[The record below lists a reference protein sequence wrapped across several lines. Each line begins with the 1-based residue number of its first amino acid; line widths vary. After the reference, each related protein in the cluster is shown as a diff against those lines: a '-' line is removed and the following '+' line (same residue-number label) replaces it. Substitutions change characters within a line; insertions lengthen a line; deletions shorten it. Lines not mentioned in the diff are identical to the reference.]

1 MANKEKVLIT
11 GSSRGLGKALA
22 NLFINEGHSVVL
34 HGRDEERLNKL
45 ISSLSCKDQIEYF
58 VSDLAIPENID
69 SLSEYAKLKNV
80 QLLIN
85 NAGLHCANKNFY
97 DLDEDYINNAIDL
110 NLKAPILLIHK
121 MMGFLNGVININ
133 SMSGLENKKLRT
145 IYASSKWGLKGFS
158 ECLKKEDL
166 DLKILD
172 VYPSSIKTN
181 VNITYGMDPGNVA
194 KSIYTSYYQNKTE
207 LIIDGRK

>member
-1 MANKEKVLIT
+1 MRA
-11 GSSRGLGKALA
+11 
-22 NLFINEGHSVVL
+22 FIV
-34 HGRDEERLNKL
+34 
-45 ISSLSCKDQIEYF
+45 QI
-58 VSDLAIPENID
+58 
-69 SLSEYAKLKNV
+69 
-80 QLLIN
+80 
-85 NAGLHCANKNFY
+85 KNFY

-181 VNITYGMDPGNVA
+181 VNITYGMDPEMLLNLF
-194 KSIYTSYYQNKTE
+194 IR
-207 LIIDGRK
+207 LIIKIKLN

>member
-1 MANKEKVLIT
+1 MTNKEKVLIT

-34 HGRDEERLNKL
+34 HGRDEERLNNL

-58 VSDLAIPENID
+58 VSDLAIPKNID
-69 SLSEYAKLKNV
+69 SISEYAKLKNV

-85 NAGLHCANKNFY
+85 NAGLHCANKNFH
-97 DLDEDYINNAIDL
+97 DLDEDYINNVIDL

-121 MMGFLNGVININ
+121 MMEFLNGVININ

-207 LIIDGRK
+207 LIIDGRE

>member
-1 MANKEKVLIT
+1 
-11 GSSRGLGKALA
+11 
-22 NLFINEGHSVVL
+22 
-34 HGRDEERLNKL
+34 
-45 ISSLSCKDQIEYF
+45 
-58 VSDLAIPENID
+58 
-69 SLSEYAKLKNV
+69 
-80 QLLIN
+80 
-85 NAGLHCANKNFY
+85 
-97 DLDEDYINNAIDL
+97 
-110 NLKAPILLIHK
+110 
-121 MMGFLNGVININ
+121 MGFLNGVININ